1 MKVYRK
7 GLDKW
12 DLTPIIR
19 QTDRQTDRQH
29 KSVRFSCPEF
39 HIAIQKDVLRPQVF
53 CGRGASFFCLEI
65 PAITGKGVSVVVQ
78 PSDFVWR
85 L

>member
-19 QTDRQTDRQH
+19 QTDRQTDKQTDSQTDRH
-29 KSVRFSCPEF
+29 G
-39 HIAIQKDVLRPQVF
+39 IMII
-53 CGRGASFFCLEI
+53 CG
-65 PAITGKGVSVVVQ
+65 
-78 PSDFVWR
+78 
-85 L
+85 

>member
-1 MKVYRK
+1 MKVYKK